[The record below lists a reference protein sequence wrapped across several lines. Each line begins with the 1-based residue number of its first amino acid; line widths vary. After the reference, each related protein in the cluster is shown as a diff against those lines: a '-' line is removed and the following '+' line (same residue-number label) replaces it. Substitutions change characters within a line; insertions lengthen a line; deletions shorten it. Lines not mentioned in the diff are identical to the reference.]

1 MTADQTAPPPE
12 RKPPAGDPATPGGER
27 GNRSR
32 RRSGRG
38 GGRGR
43 QEARDP
49 ARSRADAPRQE
60 GAPAPAGQAARPA
73 APGGSR
79 PDGRGRGQERGQE
92 RAPERVP
99 ERGQEARGGRPP
111 QTPPQGGNRPS
122 SGRGG
127 QQQQQQGGRGRESRE
142 AQDPARARHRDQ
154 ETVEAPDLA
163 AWSFEH
169 LGYTAWMAHAQIL
182 PTATPE
188 RAVRSYI
195 VDIHVDEDAVNPR
208 LWPAIQP
215 LLELEVTAADAAKG
229 ARALAEA
236 FHRKASETGLPPA
249 DQYRQVLP
257 PVEAT
262 VPSPVQAALDTAMN
276 MDLDHPQEDID
287 VMNEGRRGL
296 RLTPRS

>member
-1 MTADQTAPPPE
+1 MTADQTPPPPE

-49 ARSRADAPRQE
+49 ARSRADAPRQDV
-60 GAPAPAGQAARPA
+60 APAPAGQAARPA
-73 APGGSR
+73 TPGGSR
-79 PDGRGRGQERGQE
+79 PDGRGRGQER
-92 RAPERVP
+92 APERAP
-99 ERGQEARGGRPP
+99 ERGQEARAGRPP

-127 QQQQQQGGRGRESRE
+127 QQQQQQGGRGREGRE
-142 AQDPARARHRDQ
+142 TQDPARARRRDQ

-188 RAVRSYI
+188 RAVRTYI

-215 LLELEVTAADAAKG
+215 LLDLEVTAADAAKG

-236 FHRKASETGLPPA
+236 FRHKAGETGLPPA

-262 VPSPVQAALDTAMN
+262 VSSPVQAALDTAMN

-287 VMNEGRRGL
+287 VMNEGRRGQ
-296 RLTPRS
+296 RLTPRT